1 MANTF
6 QKLIYNFSVAS
17 PLLIVFSFVWFI
29 QKQTWI
35 VSLICIFVAIVL
47 IILELC
53 SFSYGK
59 KHLAPI
65 KIRTNSITPR
75 DSWVMIY
82 IISYMLPFSSF
93 VIASFNILVIGAVC
107 LATVVVAAYA
117 IDAIPNPI
125 LLLKKYHFYSL
136 GAENGISGYI
146 LLSKRKLRKKQDI
159 KTVRRMFDFLLLDVE
174 E

>member
-1 MANTF
+1 MANKL

-17 PLLIVFSFVWFI
+17 PLLIVFSLVWFI
-29 QKQTWI
+29 QKQTWM
-35 VSLICIFVAIVL
+35 VPLICVIIAGAL
-47 IILELC
+47 IILELY

-65 KIRTNSITPR
+65 IIRTTRITPS
-75 DSWVMIY
+75 DGWVMVY
-82 IISYMLPFSSF
+82 IISYILPFASL
-93 VIASFNILVIGAVC
+93 VIDDFNILVIGLVC
-107 LATVVVAAYA
+107 LAIVVVAAFA

-159 KTVRRMFDFLLLDVE
+159 KTVYRVFEFLLLDVE